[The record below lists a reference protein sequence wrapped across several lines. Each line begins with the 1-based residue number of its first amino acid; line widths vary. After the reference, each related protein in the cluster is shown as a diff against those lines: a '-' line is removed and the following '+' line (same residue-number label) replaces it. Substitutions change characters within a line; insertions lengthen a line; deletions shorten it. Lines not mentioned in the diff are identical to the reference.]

1 MTGRIPFPRPVPG
14 LNAIGLFE
22 IGVSQIGTI
31 PPFDWTSTVMAQYA
45 NSPIMLSLIENMFE
59 YIDPTGWI
67 DDFWSLYM
75 NLPTAAGAGLDVL
88 GRIVGVGRVLNL
100 GIQSYFGFEEALPA
114 SLPFNVGIFYTGG
127 GTTTN
132 FALADD
138 PYRILILAK
147 ALANIS
153 DGSMASINAILS
165 SLFPG
170 QGNAYCTNGQDIGQP
185 MTMTLTFNFTLTAV
199 ELAIIEQSGAI
210 PIPAGVSF
218 TVVQI

>member
-1 MTGRIPFPRPVPG
+1 MTGPPFPRPVPG
-14 LNAIGLFE
+14 SNE
-22 IGVSQIGTI
+22 IGVFQIGVSPIGTI
-31 PPFDWTSTVMAQYA
+31 TPFDFWSTVMAQYA
-45 NSPIMLSLIENMFE
+45 NSPIMTGLIQNMFE
-59 YIDPTGWI
+59 YIDPTGWF
-67 DDFWSLYM
+67 DDFFSLYM
-75 NLPTAAGAGLDVL
+75 NLPTAVGAGLDVL

-100 GIQSYFGFEEALPA
+100 GVQDYFGFEEALPA

-138 PYRILILAK
+138 PYRVLILAK
-147 ALANIS
+147 ALVNIS
-153 DGSMASINAILS
+153 DGSMRSINAILS

-170 QGNAYCTNGQDIGQP
+170 RGNAYVTNGQD
-185 MTMTLTFNFTLTAV
+185 MTMTLTFAFTLTPV

-218 TVVQI
+218 TVVQT

>member
-1 MTGRIPFPRPVPG
+1 MTGPPFPRPVPG
-14 LNAIGLFE
+14 SNE
-22 IGVSQIGTI
+22 IGVFQIGVSPIGTI
-31 PPFDWTSTVMAQYA
+31 TPFDFWSTVMAQYA
-45 NSPIMLSLIENMFE
+45 NSPIMTGLIQNMFE
-59 YIDPTGWI
+59 YIDPTGWF
-67 DDFWSLYM
+67 DDFFSLYM
-75 NLPTAAGAGLDVL
+75 NLPTAVGAGLDVL

-100 GIQSYFGFEEALPA
+100 GVQDYFGFEEALPA

-138 PYRILILAK
+138 PYRVLILAK

-153 DGSMASINAILS
+153 DGSMRSINAILS

-170 QGNAYCTNGQDIGQP
+170 RGNAYVTNGQD
-185 MTMTLTFNFTLTAV
+185 MTMTLTFAFTLTPV

-218 TVVQI
+218 TVVQT